1 MNCLAQI
8 EGFDW
13 DQGNI
18 EGNRD
23 RHKVSFIECEEVF
36 FNRPRVVAEDTG
48 HSKSEGRY
56 YALGGTSDGRP
67 LFVIFTIRNNK
78 IRVISARDMNR
89 KERRGYREEIEKASK
104 IQE

>member
-1 MNCLAQI
+1 MDLLAQI

-18 EGNRD
+18 EKNRE
-23 RHKVSFIECEEVF
+23 RHRVSLVECEDVF
-36 FNRPRVVAEDTG
+36 FNRPLVVAEDTG

-56 YALGGTSDGRP
+56 YALGGTNDGQP
-67 LFVIFTIRNNK
+67 LFIVFAIRNNK

-89 KERRGYREEIEKASK
+89 KERRVYREEIEKAAK
-104 IQE
+104 FQE